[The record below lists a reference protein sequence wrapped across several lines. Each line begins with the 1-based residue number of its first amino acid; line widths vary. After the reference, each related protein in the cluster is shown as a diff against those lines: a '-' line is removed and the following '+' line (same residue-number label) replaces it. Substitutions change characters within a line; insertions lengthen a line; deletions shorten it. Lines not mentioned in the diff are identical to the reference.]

1 MPADRETRQ
10 RVARLRR
17 EIEDHNYRYY
27 VLDDPLIPDAEYD
40 RLLRELQSLE
50 SADPDLVTPD
60 SPTQRVGHVPVAG
73 FQEVMHAQPM
83 LSLDNAFDTDEIE
96 AFDRRVRERLESSG
110 DIDYVAEPKLDGA
123 AVNLTYEDG
132 VLVRGATR
140 GDGSLG
146 EDITHNVRTI
156 STIPLRLI
164 GKKTPALLEV
174 RGEIF
179 MPRAGFDAL
188 NRQALEHGTKTF
200 ANPRNAAAGSLRQ
213 LDPRLTAARPLEFF
227 AYGIGAVEDGPPPE
241 RHSELLDWLRTL
253 GLRVCALSQRVRG
266 IDDAQ
271 AYFERIGRQRD
282 DLPFEID
289 GIVLKVDRFED
300 QQTLGFVSRAPRW
313 AIAWKYPA
321 QEELTILRGVE
332 FQVGRTGAI
341 TPVARLEP
349 VQVGGVTVS
358 NATLHNEGEMHR
370 KDVRPG
376 DTVIVRRAG
385 DVIPEVVRVVKERRP
400 RGAKRVTVPDACPV
414 CGSEVIRAEDEAVAR
429 CSGGLF
435 CQAQRKEAL
444 SHFASRRAMDIE
456 GLGNK
461 LIEQLV
467 DKELVKNPADLYK
480 LTESDLDDL
489 ERMGEKSAA
498 NLVTALQQSK
508 STTLARFL
516 FALGIREV
524 GEVTATSLANYF
536 GDIGPLAAAGTEELQ
551 EVPDVGPI
559 VAARVETFFR
569 QRHNREVLDAL
580 IKQGITW
587 PVVARQVAATGKL
600 GGKSFV
606 ITGTLVDMT
615 RDEAKSRIRALG
627 GRVSGS
633 VSGKTDY
640 LVCGENPGSKLR
652 KAQDLGVEVIGERQF
667 VDLVTS

>member
-1 MPADRETRQ
+1 MAATQETRR

-17 EIEDHNYRYY
+17 QIDDHNYRYY

-50 SADPDLVTPD
+50 TAHPDLVTPD
-60 SPTQRVGHVPVAG
+60 SPTQRVGHEPAAG

-83 LSLDNAFDTDEIE
+83 LSLDNAFGIDEIE
-96 AFDRRVRERLESSG
+96 AFDRRVRERLESTG
-110 DIDYVAEPKLDGA
+110 DIEYAAEPKLDGA
-123 AVNLTYEDG
+123 AVNLTYENG
-132 VLVRGATR
+132 LLVRGATR
-140 GDGSLG
+140 GDGSSG

-179 MPRAGFDAL
+179 MPKAGFDAL
-188 NRQALEHGTKTF
+188 NRQALEDGSKTF

-213 LDPRLTAARPLEFF
+213 LDPRLTAVRPLEFF
-227 AYGIGAVEDGPPPE
+227 AYGIGAVEDGLPPE
-241 RHSELLDWLRTL
+241 RHSELQDWLRAL

-266 IDDAQ
+266 IENAQ
-271 AYFERIGRQRD
+271 GYYELVGSQRD

-300 QQTLGFVSRAPRW
+300 QRTLGFVSRAPRW

-400 RGAKRVTVPDACPV
+400 RGAKRVSVPDACPV

-456 GLGNK
+456 GLGHK

-467 DKELVKNPADLYK
+467 DKRLVKNMADLYN
-480 LTESDLDDL
+480 LTESELCDL
-489 ERMGEKSAA
+489 ERMGQKSAA
-498 NLVTALQQSK
+498 NLVAALRQSK
-508 STTLARFL
+508 NTTLARFL
-516 FALGIREV
+516 FALGIRDV

-536 GDIGPLAAAGTEELQ
+536 GDMEPLMAASTEELQ

-569 QRHNREVLDAL
+569 QPHNREVLDAL
-580 IKQGITW
+580 VKQGITW
-587 PVVARQVAATGKL
+587 PVVARQVTASGKL
-600 GGKSFV
+600 DGKSFV
-606 ITGTLVDMT
+606 ITGTMANMT
-615 RDEAKSRIRALG
+615 RDEAKSRIQALG
-627 GRVSGS
+627 GRVSGN

-640 LVCGENPGSKLR
+640 LVCGEKPGSKLR
-652 KAQDLGVEVIGERQF
+652 KAQDLGVEVIGERQ
-667 VDLVTS
+667 LVALLTS